1 MTNKAHSA
9 KGVPFEVLMNKSVRE
24 NLLVAAEACFE
35 QNPCPRIEK
44 WCDDLSHTTE
54 EKTDNQYSK
63 IKPEMVQHLVQHRTQ
78 NALGATLVQHK
89 KHHKTQQNITNHK

>member
-35 QNPCPRIEK
+35 MDPTPIHEAWLEK
-44 WCDDLSHTTE
+44 LSSERAENKTHKRCNIWCNTGLKNT
-54 EKTDNQYSK
+54 
-63 IKPEMVQHLVQHRTQ
+63 
-78 NALGATLVQHK
+78 LGATLVQH
-89 KHHKTQQNITNHK
+89 

>member
-9 KGVPFEVLMNKSVRE
+9 KGVPFEVLMNKCVRE

-35 QNPCPRIEK
+35 MDPTPSHEAWIEK
-44 WCDDLSHTTE
+44 LSTEQRCNIWCNTKL
-54 EKTDNQYSK
+54 K
-63 IKPEMVQHLVQHRTQ
+63 

-89 KHHKTQQNITNHK
+89 KHHKTQQNITKQK

>member
-1 MTNKAHSA
+1 MTNKAHSE

-44 WCDDLSHTTE
+44 WCDDLKSPTKE
-54 EKTDNQYSK
+54 EPTCADPRQPLS
-63 IKPEMVQHLVQHRTQ
+63 P
-78 NALGATLVQHK
+78 
-89 KHHKTQQNITNHK
+89 IT